1 MPVYPAHTSLLG
13 IPQSFLFN
21 RCALFKQGTEAF
33 TGIRTVFA
41 GQERVP
47 ENEASG
53 FIGGITGN
61 LFTGA
66 VEFQDF
72 SLPVKQQDW
81 RAAAVHNLGEEIMLF
96 FQLAPRRFDF
106 RSAFG
111 NVLFQGG
118 VGLFQFPSGGTTDS
132 FQPVDDPG

>member
-1 MPVYPAHTSLLG
+1 MPVYPAHTSRLG
-13 IPQSFLFN
+13 IPQCFLFN
-21 RCALFKQGTEAF
+21 RCAHFKQGTEAF
-33 TGIRTVFA
+33 TGVQAVFA
-41 GQERVP
+41 RQERVP
-47 ENEASG
+47 ENEAPG
-53 FIGGITGN
+53 FISGVTGN

-66 VEFQDF
+66 VEFHDF
-72 SLPVKQQDW
+72 SPPVNQQD
-81 RAAAVHNLGEEIMLF
+81 RCAAAVHDLGEEIMLF

-118 VGLFQFPSGGTTDS
+118 VGLFQFPPGGTTDS